1 MYQIAYMEWKEIL
14 NQILVDFRLSGN
26 QLAQMIG
33 VAPPTINRI
42 RNGSTPKPYP
52 DTIKRIEEALKIKI
66 DDSNPN
72 NIKYHVLERK
82 EEPANSE
89 AFREQI
95 NRIPV
100 ISKVYAGLSPGLLM
114 KEEIIEYVSVPYHRT
129 KNVFAV
135 RVVGDSMNGTV
146 SEGDTV
152 VVDMEAEIFNDNMVI
167 VRLSDGRQYVK
178 RFKRLPEGNMVYLY
192 SDNQNYPP
200 ILLNPKEI
208 EQIYRVVGIY
218 KSV

>member
-1 MYQIAYMEWKEIL
+1 MHNIAYMKWNEFINTL
-14 NQILVDFRLSGN
+14 LIDFRLTGN
-26 QLAQMIG
+26 QLAQLAGLTQTTIG
-33 VAPPTINRI
+33 RI
-42 RNGSTPKPYP
+42 KNGKTPVPYP
-52 DTIKRIEEALKIKI
+52 DTIGRIEKALNIRI
-66 DDSNPN
+66 DDSDPN
-72 NIKYHVLERK
+72 NIKYNKLERK